1 MRKEFSTQDKIII
14 YVDASAK
21 AGGDGTSDSPL
32 CSLTE
37 ARDKI
42 RNLRSDGYNLAV
54 DVMVAP
60 GEYSPL
66 QLENIDSGTADT
78 PIRYISEEKNKAII
92 KGSITIPVDLFSP
105 IDDSE
110 ANEIIDSNA
119 KEKVMK
125 LSLASL
131 GLTENEYGSDVPAR
145 VPLDKPSAELY
156 SGVTRLPQS
165 RYPKEG
171 WFLINETNQNPD
183 GKISNSCPC
192 SEALVERTLR
202 WKRNPSPYSF
212 GYYKYHWSDS
222 TSLFSVDREK
232 NEVNF
237 TDIKENGLG
246 KGMRY
251 CFYNIFEELS
261 LPGDHYID
269 REKGILYLYTSP
281 KLMSSSFELSLNIDP
296 LIDIKNADNI
306 SFIGFSACYGRN
318 TLIKAEGNC
327 LTFSDMHVFGAGNCG
342 MEIRGSGITVS
353 DSEIEETGGC
363 GIIAVGGDRQ
373 TLTPSNI
380 LICDNR
386 IHNFARI
393 KTCYCPAVEMYTCGC
408 TVTHNEIYH
417 STHSGII
424 FHGPLNIIEYN
435 KFYDL
440 CYETSDCGAI
450 YSGRTMFYY
459 GTVIRYNYIRDI
471 GCHDVED
478 DFFCAQGIYLDDG
491 LSGQTVYGNIVE
503 NVTGRGIYIGGGRD
517 NIAVNNIII
526 NPGIYSIDPDDRM
539 RDAAFYDGW
548 FSKKHLKTMSED
560 ILSLLNDEWREKF
573 PVFKKMKFDYTEGD
587 ENDLDLFV
595 VPACNIVKNN
605 IAYKCGRS
613 EKYSVGKFCF
623 EAISDFSEM
632 HHNYIIE
639 NEGGDVSDFYD
650 FDGGDRTLRE
660 NSVARRLIPEFDII
674 PFDKIGIRK
683 KR

>member
-1 MRKEFSTQDKIII
+1 MKKASFDNKIIL
-14 YVDASAK
+14 YVDATANPC
-21 AGGDGTSDSPL
+21 GDGTSNAPL
-32 CSLTE
+32 RSLTE

-42 RNLRSDGYNLAV
+42 RTLRADGCSSAV
-54 DVMVAP
+54 DVMVLP

-66 QLENIDSGTADT
+66 LLEDIDSGAENA
-78 PIRYISEEKNKAII
+78 PVRYISTEKCKAAI
-92 KGSITIPVDLFSP
+92 KGSITVPAGLFSP
-105 IDDSE
+105 IDGSE
-110 ANEIIDSNA
+110 AEEIIAPDA
-119 KEKVMK
+119 KENVVK
-125 LSLASL
+125 LSLSSL
-131 GLTENEYGSDVPAR
+131 GLTEEEYGSDVPAR
-145 VPLDKPSAELY
+145 VPFNSPSAELF
-156 SGVTRLPQS
+156 SGVKRLPQS

-171 WFLINETNQNPD
+171 WMLINKLNQNPD
-183 GKISNSCPC
+183 GTVSNSCPC
-192 SEALVERTLR
+192 SDDLVERSLR

-222 TSLFSVDREK
+222 TSLFSFDREK
-232 NEVNF
+232 KEVTF
-237 TDIKENGLG
+237 TDIKENGLD

-261 LPGDHYID
+261 SPGDNYID
-269 REKGILYLYTSP
+269 REKGVLYLYSSP
-281 KLMSSSFELSLNIDP
+281 ELMSSSFELSLNIDP
-296 LIDIKNADNI
+296 LIEIKNASYI
-306 SFIGFSACYGRN
+306 SFIGFSVCYGRN
-318 TLIKAEGNC
+318 VLIKAEGSC
-327 LTFSDMHVFGAGNCG
+327 LTFSDMHLFGAGNHG
-342 MEIRGSGITVS
+342 MEIRGSDITVS

-363 GIIAVGGDRQ
+363 GIVAAGGDRE

-386 IHNFARI
+386 IHDFARI

-417 STHSGII
+417 STHAGVI
-424 FHGPLNIIEYN
+424 FHGPLNVIEYN
-435 KFYDL
+435 RFYDL

-471 GCHDVED
+471 GCHDVDD

-503 NVTGRGIYIGGGRD
+503 NVTGRGIYLGGGRD

-539 RDAAFYDGW
+539 RDAAFFDGW
-548 FSKKHLKTMSED
+548 FSKTHLKVMSED
-560 ILSLLNDEWREKF
+560 IMALLNDTWIEKF
-573 PVFKKMKFDYTEGD
+573 PVFKKMKFDYITGD
-587 ENDLDLFV
+587 ENDPDLFV
-595 VPACNIVKNN
+595 IPANNVIKNN
-605 IAYKCGRS
+605 ISYKCGQS
-613 EKYSVGKFCF
+613 EKFPVGKFCF

-650 FDGGDRTLRE
+650 FEGGDRTLRDD
-660 NSVARRLIPEFDII
+660 SVARRLLPDFDII
-674 PFDKIGIRK
+674 PFDSIGIRK